1 MKSKLALKLL
11 SLLGFSSAVA
21 SCEMINEIGGG
32 GEMCMYGCPSA
43 DYVFNVDVKDVENN
57 APIEGIRVSV
67 IQRYITNSVPTRI
80 DTLTHSL
87 TDNEGKVTLSLNT
100 WPESSFEIAAD
111 DVDGEEN
118 GGKFAAASTT
128 VDIESG
134 DYKNPGEHGWYRG
147 TATKNTTIKLSKKDK

>member
-1 MKSKLALKLL
+1 MKSKIALKIL
-11 SLLGFSSAVA
+11 SLLGFSTAVA
-21 SCEMINEIGGG
+21 SCEIVNEWGGG
-32 GEMCMYGCPSA
+32 GAVCMYGTPSA

-67 IQRYITNSVPTRI
+67 IQRYITNSVPTQI

-111 DVDGEEN
+111 DIDGAEN
-118 GGKFAAASTT
+118 GGEFSTASTT
-128 VDIESG
+128 ITIDNK
-134 DYKNPGEHGWYRG
+134 DYKNPGESGWYRG
-147 TATKNTTIKLSKKDK
+147 TATKNATIKLSKK

>member
-1 MKSKLALKLL
+1 MKSKIALKIL
-11 SLLGFSSAVA
+11 SLLGFSTAVA
-21 SCEMINEIGGG
+21 SCEIVIEWGGG
-32 GEMCMYGCPSA
+32 GAVCMYGTPSA

-67 IQRYITNSVPTRI
+67 IQRYLTNSVPTQI

-111 DVDGEEN
+111 DIDGAEN
-118 GGKFAAASTT
+118 GGEFSTASTT
-128 VDIESG
+128 IAIDNK

-147 TATKNTTIKLSKKDK
+147 TATKNATIKLSKKE

>member
-1 MKSKLALKLL
+1 MKSKLALKIL
-11 SLLGFSSAVA
+11 SLLGFSTAVA
-21 SCEMINEIGGG
+21 SCEIVNEWGGG
-32 GEMCMYGCPSA
+32 GAVCMYGTPSA

-67 IQRYITNSVPTRI
+67 IQRYLTNSVPTQI

-111 DVDGEEN
+111 DIDGAEN
-118 GGKFAAASTT
+118 GGEFSTASTT
-128 VDIESG
+128 ITIDSK
-134 DYKNPGEHGWYRG
+134 DYKNPGESGWYRG
-147 TATKNTTIKLSKKDK
+147 TATKNATIKLSKKE

>member
-1 MKSKLALKLL
+1 
-11 SLLGFSSAVA
+11 
-21 SCEMINEIGGG
+21 
-32 GEMCMYGCPSA
+32 MYGTPSA

-67 IQRYITNSVPTRI
+67 IRRYLTNSVPTQI

-111 DVDGEEN
+111 DIDGAEN
-118 GGKFAAASTT
+118 GGEFSTASTT
-128 VDIESG
+128 ITIDSK
-134 DYKNPGEHGWYRG
+134 DYKNPGESGWFQG
-147 TATKNTTIKLSKKDK
+147 TATKDVTIKLSKTE